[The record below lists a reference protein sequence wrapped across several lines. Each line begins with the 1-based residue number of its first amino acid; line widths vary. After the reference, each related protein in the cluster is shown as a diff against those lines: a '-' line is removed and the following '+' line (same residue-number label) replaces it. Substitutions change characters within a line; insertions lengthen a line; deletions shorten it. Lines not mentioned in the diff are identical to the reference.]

1 MKTNRLYR
9 ILTMLVATNI
19 ILAMLV
25 ATITIAAGC
34 GGSEPTQQQANNAI
48 DEEEEELNTRRNPVF
63 SLFDSDGQ
71 GSYQLYRNSDKIA
84 TFTLEGG
91 QKPLEMC
98 SHGDNCYILVS
109 RSQAKDS
116 TDSVSLNAAILKNG
130 RRIIEFDDNLQ
141 AMHFNMDEGHFYVL
155 GKLGDTEYTV
165 YRDGLRALSFPAK
178 DGSVPADIH
187 VFGQTIYTAMQRGKT
202 TDIYKDNQKL
212 YSVNGT
218 CKDLKVSFRGV
229 YVLVDDTLYV
239 DRNVLMSNEYYR
251 HSDKELYA
259 FPTMIATSDKN
270 VLVGSRASFDKL
282 HTYAGMF
289 VNQQT
294 YSTIKPDD
302 KHIGTSELSTVCC
315 GVAVSNETYYYAV
328 AVLNPD
334 MTMQTPITYHFCTDH
349 SESFVLKFDNDNAR
363 LLMMTSN

>member
-1 MKTNRLYR
+1 
-9 ILTMLVATNI
+9 MLVAI
-19 ILAMLV
+19 F
-25 ATITIAAGC
+25 ATGC
-34 GGSEPTQQQANNAI
+34 GNSAPSQEQTSTTTEEDDEPPA
-48 DEEEEELNTRRNPVF
+48 RRNPVF
-63 SLFDSDGQ
+63 SLFDSDGE
-71 GSYQLYRNSDKIA
+71 GSYQLYRNGERIA
-84 TFTLEGG
+84 TFTLDNG
-91 QKPLEMC
+91 QKPVEMC
-98 SHGDNCYILVS
+98 SQNNDCYILIS
-109 RSQAKDS
+109 APQSKDS
-116 TDSVSLNAAILKNG
+116 TDTLPHNAEIYKNG
-130 RRIIEFDDNLQ
+130 RRAMELDEKFE

-155 GKLGDTEYTV
+155 GKYGNSEYTV
-165 YRDGLRALSFPAK
+165 YRDGLRVLNFPIK
-178 DGSVPADIH
+178 EGSVPADIH
-187 VFGQTIYTAMQRGKT
+187 VFGQTIYTAMQRGKV

-212 YSVNGT
+212 YSVNGI
-218 CKDLKVSFRGV
+218 CKDIKVSFRGV

-259 FPTMIATSDKN
+259 RPTMIATSDKN

-334 MTMQTPITYHFCTDH
+334 MTMQTPITYHFCADH

>member
-1 MKTNRLYR
+1 
-9 ILTMLVATNI
+9 MLVAI
-19 ILAMLV
+19 F
-25 ATITIAAGC
+25 AAGC
-34 GGSEPTQQQANNAI
+34 GNSAPSQEQTSTTTEEDDEPPA
-48 DEEEEELNTRRNPVF
+48 RRNPVF
-63 SLFDSDGQ
+63 SLFDSDGE
-71 GSYQLYRNSDKIA
+71 GSYQLYRNGERIA
-84 TFTLEGG
+84 SFSLEHG
-91 QKPLEMC
+91 QKPIELC
-98 SHGDNCYILVS
+98 SHNDDCYLLIS
-109 RSQAKDS
+109 GSQSKDTTDS
-116 TDSVSLNAAILKNG
+116 TPHSAEILKNG
-130 RRIIEFDDNLQ
+130 RRAMELDDRLQ

-155 GKLGDTEYTV
+155 GKYGDSAYTV
-165 YRDGLRALSFPAK
+165 YRDGLRVLNFPVK
-178 DGSVPADIH
+178 EGSVPADIH
-187 VFGQTIYTAMQRGKT
+187 VFGQTIYTAMQHGKT

-212 YSVNGT
+212 YSVNGI

-229 YVLVDDTLYV
+229 YVLVNDTLYL
-239 DRNVLMSNEYYR
+239 DRNVLMTNEYYR
-251 HSDKELYA
+251 HSDKEMYA
-259 FPTMIATSDKN
+259 FPTMIAISDKN

>member
-1 MKTNRLYR
+1 
-9 ILTMLVATNI
+9 MLVA
-19 ILAMLV
+19 MF
-25 ATITIAAGC
+25 AAGC
-34 GGSEPTQQQANNAI
+34 GNSAPTQSQTNIN
-48 DEEEEELNTRRNPVF
+48 EEEEDDQSIRRNPVF
-63 SLFDSDGQ
+63 ALFDSDGQ
-71 GSYQLYRNSDKIA
+71 GTYQLYRNDDKIA

-165 YRDGLRALSFPAK
+165 YRDGLRALSFPVK

-212 YSVNGT
+212 YSVNGI

-229 YVLVDDTLYV
+229 YVLVNDTLYL
-239 DRNVLMSNEYYR
+239 DRNVLMTNEYYR
-251 HSDKELYA
+251 HSDKEMYA

-349 SESFVLKFDNDNAR
+349 SESFVLKFDNDKAR